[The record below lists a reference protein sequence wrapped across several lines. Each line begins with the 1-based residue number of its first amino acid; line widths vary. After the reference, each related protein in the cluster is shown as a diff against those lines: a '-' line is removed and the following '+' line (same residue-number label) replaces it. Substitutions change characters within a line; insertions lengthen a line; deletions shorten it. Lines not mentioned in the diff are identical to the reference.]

1 MRLWTW
7 GEGKLWNDKCCEI
20 CLNMQARVT
29 CESRRNSSRS
39 VRRPKSITCNMELL
53 NYVRVESG
61 CVIVCCYMHV
71 LHRSWSDVR
80 PSPCRGIVP
89 SANDAVENCQKRFES
104 RQNRCKSPFAELLTG
119 LKPCMAEMVTD
130 LTGRTTFS
138 PNCRNGQR
146 WDTQSRFDRLSLI
159 KFRVIFGAP
168 KAEVLAIN

>member
-1 MRLWTW
+1 MH
-7 GEGKLWNDKCCEI
+7 
-20 CLNMQARVT
+20 ARVT

-71 LHRSWSDVR
+71 LQRSWSDVR
-80 PSPCRGIVP
+80 PSRVTKSCRA
-89 SANDAVENCQKRFES
+89 SAMHSRAAENGLKTG
-104 RQNRCKSPFAELLTG
+104 NRCKSPFAELLTG
-119 LKPCMAEMVTD
+119 LKPCMAQMFTD

-146 WDTQSRFDRLSLI
+146 WDTQSRFDRLLLI
-159 KFRVIFGAP
+159 IFRVIFGAP